1 LFLQQAAGFD
11 ILRFWFLYRAN
22 LEEFVMNDRNVICK
36 IAQQRHRNAALWL
49 RLWNI
54 LIWVFGAAV
63 VVFLVIAVLF
73 FLRQEW
79 LPAAVTMLGT
89 IVEGVAIKWVLDR
102 RTDAKEEEDEA
113 YNDVEESCGDLSNAV
128 KLRND
133 LRL

>member
-1 LFLQQAAGFD
+1 
-11 ILRFWFLYRAN
+11 
-22 LEEFVMNDRNVICK
+22 MNDRNVICK

-49 RLWNI
+49 TLWNI

-63 VVFLVIAVLF
+63 VIFLVIAILF

-79 LPAAVTMLGT
+79 LPAAITMLGT

-102 RTDAKEEEDEA
+102 RSDAKEEEEEA
-113 YNDVEESCGDLSNAV
+113 YKEVEDSCGDVSDANN
-128 KLRND
+128 LRNS